1 MQIGGV
7 TVFGLPDGLPIWVD
21 SRVMERERIVLG
33 GGSRSWKVIASPCDP
48 ACPAGG
54 RGRRGPGQRT
64 RRLPHDRAPSV
75 RLRPVEDDD
84 LPIFLAHQDDPI
96 AAAMAAFPTRAP
108 DVFYEHWATI
118 RADPTNY
125 TRTIVADG
133 EVVGDI
139 VSWLDD
145 GRRQV
150 GYWIGRDHW
159 GKGFATA
166 ALRLC
171 SRRSRTGR

>member
-1 MQIGGV
+1 M
-7 TVFGLPDGLPIWVD
+7 T
-21 SRVMERERIVLG
+21 
-33 GGSRSWKVIASPCDP
+33 
-48 ACPAGG
+48 
-54 RGRRGPGQRT
+54 GPQ
-64 RRLPHDRAPSV
+64 V
-75 RLRPVEDDD
+75 RLRPVEDAD
-84 LPIFLAHQDDPI
+84 LPIFLAHQDDPV

-108 DVFYEHWATI
+108 DAFYEHWATI
-118 RADPTNY
+118 RADPTNI
-125 TRTIVADG
+125 TRTIVADD

-166 ALRLC
+166 ALRLLLEEIKDRPVTAHIVPANIGSQRVAEKC
-171 SRRSRTGR
+171 GFVRVGEEVADDGVHELIFRLD

>member
-1 MQIGGV
+1 MTGPEV
-7 TVFGLPDGLPIWVD
+7 
-21 SRVMERERIVLG
+21 RI
-33 GGSRSWKVIASPCDP
+33 
-48 ACPAGG
+48 
-54 RGRRGPGQRT
+54 
-64 RRLPHDRAPSV
+64 
-75 RLRPVEDDD
+75 RPVEDGD

-96 AAAMAAFPTRAP
+96 AAAMASFPTRAP
-108 DVFYEHWATI
+108 DVFYEHWARI
-118 RADPTNY
+118 RADPTNV

-150 GYWIGRDHW
+150 GYWIGRGHW

-166 ALRLC
+166 ALRLLLDEIADRPVTAHVALGNIGSQRVVEKC
-171 SRRSRTGR
+171 GFVRVGAEVADDGVHEGIFRLD

>member
-1 MQIGGV
+1 MTGPEV
-7 TVFGLPDGLPIWVD
+7 
-21 SRVMERERIVLG
+21 RI
-33 GGSRSWKVIASPCDP
+33 
-48 ACPAGG
+48 
-54 RGRRGPGQRT
+54 
-64 RRLPHDRAPSV
+64 
-75 RLRPVEDDD
+75 RPVEDAD
-84 LPIFLAHQDDPI
+84 LPIFLAHQDDPV

-108 DVFYEHWATI
+108 DVFYEHWARI
-118 RADPTNY
+118 RADPLNY

-150 GYWIGRDHW
+150 GYWIGRSHW

-166 ALRLC
+166 ALRLMLAEIKDRPVTAHVVLDNVGSQRVLEKC
-171 SRRSRTGR
+171 GFVRVGEEVADDGVHEVIFRLD

>member
-1 MQIGGV
+1 M
-7 TVFGLPDGLPIWVD
+7 T
-21 SRVMERERIVLG
+21 
-33 GGSRSWKVIASPCDP
+33 DP
-48 ACPAGG
+48 
-54 RGRRGPGQRT
+54 R
-64 RRLPHDRAPSV
+64 V
-75 RLRPVEDDD
+75 RLRPVEDAD

-96 AAAMAAFPTRAP
+96 AAAMASFPTRAP
-108 DVFYEHWATI
+108 DAFYEHWGKI
-118 RADPTNY
+118 RADPTNV
-125 TRTIVADG
+125 TRTIVADD

-166 ALRLC
+166 ALRLLLDEIADRPVTAHVALDNIGSQRVVEKC
-171 SRRSRTGR
+171 GFVRVGEAVADDGVHEAIFRLD

>member
-1 MQIGGV
+1 M
-7 TVFGLPDGLPIWVD
+7 T
-21 SRVMERERIVLG
+21 
-33 GGSRSWKVIASPCDP
+33 
-48 ACPAGG
+48 
-54 RGRRGPGQRT
+54 GPE
-64 RRLPHDRAPSV
+64 V

-84 LPIFLAHQDDPI
+84 LPIFLAHQDDPV

-108 DVFYEHWATI
+108 DVFYAHWATI

-125 TRTIVADG
+125 TRTIVADD

-139 VSWLDD
+139 VSWLDH
-145 GRRQV
+145 GSRQV

-166 ALRLC
+166 ALRLLLDEIKDRPVTAHVVPDNIGSQRVVEKC
-171 SRRSRTGR
+171 GFVRVGQEVADDGIVELIFRLD

>member
-1 MQIGGV
+1 M
-7 TVFGLPDGLPIWVD
+7 T
-21 SRVMERERIVLG
+21 
-33 GGSRSWKVIASPCDP
+33 SP
-48 ACPAGG
+48 
-54 RGRRGPGQRT
+54 R
-64 RRLPHDRAPSV
+64 V

-84 LPIFLAHQDDPI
+84 LPIFLAHQDDPV

-108 DVFYEHWATI
+108 DVFYEHWARI
-118 RADPTNY
+118 RADPTNV
-125 TRTIVADG
+125 TRTIVADD

-150 GYWIGRDHW
+150 GYWIGRSHW

-166 ALRLC
+166 ALRLLLEEITGRPVTAHVALGNIG
-171 SRRSRTGR
+171 SRRVVEKCGFVRVGEEVADDGVHEAIFRLDT

>member
-1 MQIGGV
+1 M
-7 TVFGLPDGLPIWVD
+7 T
-21 SRVMERERIVLG
+21 
-33 GGSRSWKVIASPCDP
+33 
-48 ACPAGG
+48 
-54 RGRRGPGQRT
+54 GPE
-64 RRLPHDRAPSV
+64 V

-84 LPIFLAHQDDPI
+84 LPIFLAHQDDPV

-108 DVFYEHWATI
+108 DVFYAHWATI

-125 TRTIVADG
+125 TRTIVADD

-139 VSWLDD
+139 VSWLDH
-145 GRRQV
+145 GSRQV

-166 ALRLC
+166 ALRLLLDEIKDRPVTAHVVPDNIG
-171 SRRSRTGR
+171 SRRVVEKCGFVRVGQEVADDGIVELIFRLH

>member
-1 MQIGGV
+1 MTGPEV
-7 TVFGLPDGLPIWVD
+7 
-21 SRVMERERIVLG
+21 RI
-33 GGSRSWKVIASPCDP
+33 
-48 ACPAGG
+48 
-54 RGRRGPGQRT
+54 
-64 RRLPHDRAPSV
+64 
-75 RLRPVEDDD
+75 RPVEDAD
-84 LPIFLAHQDDPI
+84 LPIFLAHQDDPV

-108 DVFYEHWATI
+108 DVFYEHWARI
-118 RADPTNY
+118 RADPLNY

-150 GYWIGRDHW
+150 GYWIGRSHW

-166 ALRLC
+166 ALRLMLDEIKDRPVTAHVVLDNVGSQRVLEKC
-171 SRRSRTGR
+171 GFVRVGEEVADDGVHELIFRLD